1 MLRAVTAASLLLVF
15 GCGAGQGD
23 DESRILGHIERMS
36 AAIEGGD
43 IDDFM
48 DPVAE
53 DFLAGN
59 GRIDRRALGLLA
71 RRERLA
77 RSSVRIRRLDTE
89 VEIVAPGRATATFRA
104 LATGG
109 SGLLPA
115 EGQLWR
121 VETGWR
127 LDDDRWRLIAAD
139 WRPALD

>member
-1 MLRAVTAASLLLVF
+1 MT
-15 GCGAGQGD
+15 
-23 DESRILGHIERMS
+23 

-43 IDDFM
+43 IEDFM
-48 DPVAE
+48 DPVAD
-53 DFLAGN
+53 DFLAGD

-77 RSSVRIRRLDTE
+77 RSSVRVRRFDTE
-89 VEIVAPGRATATFRA
+89 VEIVRPGRATATFRA

-109 SGLLPA
+109 TGLLPD

-127 LDDDRWRLIAAD
+127 LDDDRWRLIAAR
-139 WRPALD
+139 WEPALD